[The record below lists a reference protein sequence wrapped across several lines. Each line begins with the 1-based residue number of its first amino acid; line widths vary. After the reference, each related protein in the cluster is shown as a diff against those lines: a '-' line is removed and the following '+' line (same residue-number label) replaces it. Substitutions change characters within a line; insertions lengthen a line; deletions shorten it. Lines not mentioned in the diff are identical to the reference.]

1 MSLIQ
6 MQASPTVIALVIYEL
21 QHYENLK
28 FLDISGNDVSY
39 EAAESLCDLIDN
51 TKALEFL
58 NLRSCLK
65 AFLPARKLF
74 QSLWQSK
81 TIKYLNL
88 SGNRFNAA
96 DYEFGSRI
104 GRLLQLNTVLKHL
117 DIQNCLL
124 TREEILFI
132 TMCLR

>member
-74 QSLWQSK
+74 
-81 TIKYLNL
+81 
-88 SGNRFNAA
+88 
-96 DYEFGSRI
+96 
-104 GRLLQLNTVLKHL
+104 
-117 DIQNCLL
+117 
-124 TREEILFI
+124 
-132 TMCLR
+132 